1 LITQAGLYS
10 VNFYENKGFSFDY
23 NVDETIDLSS
33 ISNTGETYTFET
45 DSNYNQYSNQIK
57 TAFNNDIKN
66 DHTIQLWINGL
77 TKENLDDLERIRLS
91 IYGFIPVLEFMD
103 KQLYL
108 INEPF
113 YLNTPNSFE
122 SQASHTFNIQIK
134 PKILTLQKLQK
145 VT

>member
-33 ISNTGETYTFET
+33 ISNTGET
-45 DSNYNQYSNQIK
+45 YSNQIK